1 MCIRGPFFS
10 IIVPVY
16 NVEDYLD
23 KCIDSIVTQSISD
36 FELLLIDNGSTDAS
50 KNICM
55 SRAKLDSRI
64 KVYSQR
70 KKGPAATKNLGLK
83 HAIGDYV
90 VFVDSDDYIVD
101 DMLAVVLKAIKAN
114 DKPDVV
120 YFNYYNL
127 FGNKLSIHHLAQYP
141 LMMTISQAY
150 QSQFMVDGYRG
161 FVCNKVFKSEIIQRI
176 QFNEDLFYLED
187 SVFVAEMLNNEPRII
202 TLQDP
207 LYVYR
212 YRKTSI
218 SHANCITHRLTYI
231 KGMDLLIHN
240 VPNEYIGILVP
251 AKKIAEIDVAAKVVR
266 KNRKLY
272 LLLKKSF
279 DEELIVNENRS
290 ILSLFQRIVLK
301 ISDYSFELAII
312 AFLFH
317 DEIKKFFEKFY

>member
-127 FGNKLSIHHLAQYP
+127 FRNKLSIHHLAQYP

-161 FVCNKVFKSEIIQRI
+161 FVWNKVFKSEIIQRI

-218 SHANCITHRLTYI
+218 SHASCITHRLTYI

-279 DEELIVNENRS
+279 DKELIVNENRS

>member
-70 KKGPAATKNLGLK
+70 KRGPAATKNLGLK

-127 FGNKLSIHHLAQYP
+127 CRNKLSIHHLAQYP

-161 FVCNKVFKSEIIQRI
+161 FVFNKVFKSEIIQRI

-218 SHANCITHRLTYI
+218 SHTSYNTHRLTYV
-231 KGMDLLIHN
+231 KAMDLLIHD

-279 DEELIVNENRS
+279 DEDLIVNENRS

-312 AFLFH
+312 VFLFH
-317 DEIKKFFEKFY
+317 DEIKKFF